1 MEFSV
6 AVIGTCGEEIVKDF
20 IGVRC
25 TDQFGDRNA
34 HVSGIISSKDIAE
47 VAGWNIY
54 IDWITVLDLAVMNQ

>member
-34 HVSGIISSKDIAE
+34 HVSGRR
-47 VAGWNIY
+47 
-54 IDWITVLDLAVMNQ
+54 